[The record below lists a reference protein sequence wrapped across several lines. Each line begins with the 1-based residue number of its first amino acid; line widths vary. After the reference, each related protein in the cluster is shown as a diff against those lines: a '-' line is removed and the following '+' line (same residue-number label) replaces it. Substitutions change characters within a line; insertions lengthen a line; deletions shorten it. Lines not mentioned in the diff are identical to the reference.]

1 MPNGLYWYHSHRHT
15 MTSQQTYAGLAGL
28 LEIGR
33 PDGNLPLV
41 TQNNIPVRDMA
52 IQYNYVFDRNGKG
65 HQLNNYSWPQCVST
79 LKPPEG
85 SQLADGTYQPSLA
98 PVNIAETSDGRPVP
112 HPVVGRAAVAAQQ
125 SRPDA
130 VHPVEPDELRQPDDE
145 DHREPGAAGQS
156 SATCSSPSTASSS
169 RS

>member
-1 MPNGLYWYHSHRHT
+1 M
-15 MTSQQTYAGLAGL
+15 AGL

-65 HQLNNYSWPQCVST
+65 HQLNNYSWGQWVST

-85 SQLADGTYQPSLA
+85 NQLADGTYQPSLA
-98 PVNIAETSDGRPVP
+98 PVNIADTAMGAKYVDAVVVRP
-112 HPVVGRAAVAAQQ
+112 AVAEEQP
-125 SRPDA
+125 RPDQVHA
-130 VHPVEPDELRQPDDE
+130 VR
-145 DHREPGAAGQS
+145 
-156 SATCSSPSTASSS
+156 T
-169 RS
+169 